1 MKVEDK
7 VFEVLENLINEKI
20 SIREAYEE
28 YEAYVKSEKDIN
40 SSKINAVKRSILS
53 YIGYRNSDSGISDL
67 ITNIRQ
73 VTLNYKR
80 RIKVPFYIKEE
91 IYRNEYISDLY
102 IDEEGTDLYLYTRKA
117 EKFLGQDSKD
127 YYEVYDYSKV
137 EKHHEYVAGDI
148 RLKNMTGY
156 DSYSSNAQKLII
168 RAMENQIDGTT
179 LLAVMPTGGGKSLTA
194 QFVSYYEKQGTT
206 IVVVPTIALALD
218 QCKSSEK
225 FFTKERKARAYCD
238 GVTKEEKDEIIKE
251 LGEGKIAILYLSP
264 ESIMNGIFHDK
275 ILQAAKKGLI
285 NRFVIDEAHIVSD
298 WGDFFRTEF
307 QFLSLFRR
315 KLIEVSKG
323 KLKTVLLSATITR
336 STEELLKNLYSES
349 DNFIQIRGDSLRDEI
364 IYYKSSCRGEKDRE
378 RKLLELV
385 HILPRP
391 LIIYVPV
398 IERASE
404 YCEAIKN
411 MGFNRVRTFTS
422 QTDADE
428 RKKILKAWDEDR
440 IDIIIATSAFGMGV
454 NKREIRTVVHTFVP
468 ENTDRFYQEVGRGGR
483 DGLKALSVTLTSSEA
498 DEDYINY
505 FTRNK
510 VISVD
515 KLIERWQ
522 TISKENIEIEAGD
535 ETWVSVESV
544 PDRLKDG
551 YTGKLNESWNEYV
564 ILFMYK
570 LGIIDIKDIK
580 MDSDSYKR
588 RILIKLKRLDLIND
602 IDKMIDELTPIRDKE
617 RKKIDKEIHY
627 VKEMIA
633 GKSKCWGECFSKAY
647 DHVEDK
653 CSGCPV
659 CRRRGKDHYY
669 EEDYLEITEGENLVK
684 ESFVKNR
691 TKEEEL
697 VFIEEDYDIKEVL
710 NHCIRSKIDCLIF
723 NDDMNIKDVDY
734 LRAEDNRIFFY
745 NYEDFLEKNDQN
757 YIYGNVAVFLS
768 SNNSKNNKLFNKL
781 RKFEKTGTIKTV
793 IYITKEDIEVISEGK
808 TLKNVVEGT
817 ICSLGGR

>member
-20 SIREAYEE
+20 DVKEGCERYK
-28 YEAYVKSEKDIN
+28 AYVKYEKDIN
-40 SSKINAVKRSILS
+40 LSKINAVKRSILS
-53 YIGYRNSDSGISDL
+53 YIGYRNQGSGISDL

-102 IDEEGTDLYLYTRKA
+102 IDEEGTELYLYTK
-117 EKFLGQDSKD
+117 KTKNFLGEDSKD

-137 EKHHEYVAGDI
+137 EKHCEYVAGDI

-156 DSYSSNAQKLII
+156 DSYSSSAQKLII
-168 RAMENQIDGTT
+168 RAMENQINGTT

-194 QFVSYYEKQGTT
+194 QFVSYYEKEGTT

-218 QCKSSEK
+218 QCNSSQK
-225 FFTKERKARAYCD
+225 FFTGDRKARAYCD
-238 GVTKEEKDEIIKE
+238 GVTKEEKKEIIKE
-251 LGEGKIAILYLSP
+251 LEEGKIGILYLSP

-275 ILQAAKKGLI
+275 ILEAAKKGII
-285 NRFVIDEAHIVSD
+285 NRFVIDEAHVVSN

-315 KLIEVSKG
+315 KLIQESKET
-323 KLKTVLLSATITR
+323 LKTVLLSATVTKN
-336 STEELLKNLYSES
+336 TEELLKTLYSES

-364 IYYKSSCRGEKDRE
+364 IYYRSSCTGEKARE
-378 RKLLELV
+378 RRLLELV

-404 YCEAIKN
+404 YCEAIRN

-422 QTDADE
+422 QTGANE
-428 RKKILKAWDEDR
+428 RKSILRAWDEDR

-468 ENTDRFYQEVGRGGR
+468 ENIDRFYQEVGRGGR
-483 DGLKALSVTLTSSEA
+483 DGLKALSVILTSSEA
-498 DEDYINY
+498 DEDYIKY

-522 TISKENIEIEAGD
+522 TILKENIEIESGD

-551 YTGKLNESWNEYV
+551 YTGRLNESWNEYV
-564 ILFMYK
+564 ILFMHK
-570 LGIIDIKDIK
+570 LGIIEIKDIK
-580 MDSDSYKR
+580 LDSNSYKR
-588 RILIKLKRLDLIND
+588 RILIKLKRLDLINN
-602 IDKMIDELTPIRDKE
+602 INKMIEELTPIREIE
-617 RKKIDKEIHY
+617 REKIDKEIHY

-633 GKSKCWGECFSKAY
+633 GRKRCWGEYFLKAY
-647 DHVEDK
+647 DYVDSK

-659 CRRRGKDHYY
+659 CRRRGTDHYY
-669 EEDYLEITEGENLVK
+669 EEDFLEITEGENLVK
-684 ESFVKNR
+684 ESFAKNR
-691 TKEEEL
+691 IKEDEL
-697 VFIEEDYDIKEVL
+697 VFIDENYDIKEVL
-710 NHCIRSKIDCLIF
+710 NHCISNKIDCLIF
-723 NDDMNIKDVDY
+723 NDDINIKEINY
-734 LRAEDNRIFFY
+734 LSAKDNRLFFY

-757 YIYGNVAVFLS
+757 YICGNVAVFLS
-768 SNNSKNNKLFNKL
+768 NNNLKNNKIFDKFKKL
-781 RKFEKTGTIKTV
+781 EKKGLLKTA
-793 IYITKEDIEVISEGK
+793 IFITRDDVEVFSEGK

-817 ICSLGGR
+817 ISSLGGR

>member
-20 SIREAYEE
+20 SVREAYEK
-28 YEAYVKSEKDIN
+28 YEAYVNYQEDIN
-40 SSKINAVKRSILS
+40 LSKVNAVKRSILS
-53 YIGYRNSDSGISDL
+53 YIGYKNSSGISDL
-67 ITNIRQ
+67 IANIRQ

-80 RIKVPFYIKEE
+80 KIKVPSYINEE
-91 IYRNEYISDLY
+91 IYRNEYMSDLY
-102 IDEEGTDLYLYTRKA
+102 IDKEGTDLYLYTRKS
-117 EKFLGQDSKD
+117 EKFLGQNSKD

-137 EKHHEYVAGDI
+137 AKHHEYVAGDI

-156 DSYSSNAQKLII
+156 NSYSSSAQKLTI
-168 RAMENQIDGTT
+168 RTMENQINGTT

-218 QCKSSEK
+218 QCNSSQK
-225 FFTKERKARAYCD
+225 FFTGNRKARAYCD
-238 GVTKEEKDEIIKE
+238 GVTKEEKNEIAKE
-251 LGEGKIAILYLSP
+251 LEDGKIAILYLSP

-275 ILQAAKKGLI
+275 ILEAAKKDLI

-307 QFLSLFRR
+307 QFLSLFRK
-315 KLIEVSKG
+315 KLIEATKG
-323 KLKTVLLSATITR
+323 KLKTVLLSATVTR
-336 STEELLKNLYSES
+336 NTEELLKNLYSES
-349 DNFIQIRGDSLRDEI
+349 NNFIQVRGDSLRDEI
-364 IYYKSSCRGEKDRE
+364 IYYKSSCKGEKDRE
-378 RKLLELV
+378 RKLLELI

-391 LIIYVPV
+391 LIIYVPI

-411 MGFNRVRTFTS
+411 LGFNRVRTFTS
-422 QTDADE
+422 QTGADE

-468 ENTDRFYQEVGRGGR
+468 ENIDRFYQEVGRGGR
-483 DGLKALSVTLTSSEA
+483 DGLKALSVILTSSKA
-498 DEDYINY
+498 DEDYIKY

-522 TISKENIEIEAGD
+522 TILKENIEIEAGD

-551 YTGKLNESWNEYV
+551 YTGRLNESWNEYV

-570 LGIIDIKDIK
+570 LGIIDIKDIT
-580 MDSDSYKR
+580 MDTNFYKR
-588 RILIKLKRLDLIND
+588 RILIKLKRLDLVND
-602 IDKMIDELTPIRDKE
+602 TDKMIEELTPIREIE
-617 RKKIDKEIHY
+617 REKIDKQIHY

-633 GKSKCWGECFSKAY
+633 GRNKCWGEYFSKAY
-647 DHVEDK
+647 DYVDNK

-659 CRRRGKDHYY
+659 CRRKDTSHYY
-669 EEDYLEITEGENLVK
+669 EEDYLEIIEGENLVK
-684 ESFVKNR
+684 ESFVRNR
-691 TKEEEL
+691 IKDDEL
-697 VFIEEDYDIKEVL
+697 VSIDKNYDIKEVIY
-710 NHCIRSKIDCLIF
+710 HCVRNKIDCLIF
-723 NDDMNIKDVDY
+723 NDDINISEINN
-734 LRAEDNRIFFY
+734 LSTEDNRIFFY

-757 YIYGNVAVFLS
+757 YIYGNVAVFLN
-768 SNNSKNNKLFNKL
+768 SNNSKNNKIFNKL
-781 RKFEKTGTIKTV
+781 KKLEKKGAIKTV
-793 IYITKEDIEVISEGK
+793 IFITMIDVEVFSEGK
-808 TLKNVVEGT
+808 TLKNVFEGA
-817 ICSLGGR
+817 IFSLGGR